1 VVIEVIE
8 FDDLVVQLH
17 SNFSITCSIWS
28 ELIIIKLVEAF
39 SEGSTTEWSEEI
51 NSVLGWKIKAVANCL
66 GQHRKVDS
74 RVEVS
79 VFVDW
84 IVVDWLWDNLIKME
98 AWWCHQEDLG
108 LRWKVHILS
117 AEGDVF
123 VLEGHSCLV
132 GFHLGNL

>member
-17 SNFSITCSIWS
+17 SNFSITSSIWS
-28 ELIIIKLVEAF
+28 ELIITKLVEAF

-51 NSVLGWKIKAVANCL
+51 DSVLGWKIEAVANCL

-79 VFVDW
+79 VFVEW

-108 LRWKVHILS
+108 LRWEVHILS

-123 VLEGHSCLV
+123 VLESLS
-132 GFHLGNL
+132 

>member
-1 VVIEVIE
+1 
-8 FDDLVVQLH
+8 LH

-28 ELIIIKLVEAF
+28 ELIITKLVEAF

-51 NSVLGWKIKAVANCL
+51 DSVLGWKIEAVANCL

-79 VFVDW
+79 VFVEW

-108 LRWKVHILS
+108 LRWEVHILS

-123 VLEGHSCLV
+123 VLESLS
-132 GFHLGNL
+132 